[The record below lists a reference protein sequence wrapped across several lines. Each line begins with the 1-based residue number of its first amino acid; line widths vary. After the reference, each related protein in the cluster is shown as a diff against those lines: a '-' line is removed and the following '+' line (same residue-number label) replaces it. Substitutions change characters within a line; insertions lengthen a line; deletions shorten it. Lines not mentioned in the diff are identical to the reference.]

1 MDLHFPLDDPDF
13 YLADPYEAYRQLRQ
27 RAPVYW
33 CESGKFWALSK
44 HADILQVSRNP
55 AQFRSG
61 GGVLAK
67 NDPLR
72 MQNLAGRTVP
82 SDAKAPSIIFMDPPE
97 HNRYRR
103 LVTHA
108 FTPRRVAALEPLMR
122 GIVRQCLEGIPIG
135 EPIDFV
141 DHLSVPLPIL
151 VIGEMLGVPADD
163 RADFRRWSD
172 SVIEAAEK
180 NEADLL
186 RNIGEF
192 FAYLQVRIDE
202 RRKKPADDLIS
213 VLIQAEVDGDRL
225 GEGDILLFCQ
235 TLLVAGNE
243 TTRNLI
249 SGGALALLDHP
260 DQKQKLI
267 DDPSLIASAV
277 EEMLRWVTPVKSFAR
292 TAVKDCEIRGE
303 RIAAGD
309 YLVMLYASGNRDEEV
324 WGPTAGQF
332 DVTRGAD
339 LSHLAFGFGQHMCL
353 GANLARL
360 EARVLFEELLARRPT
375 FELAGEVQR
384 LRSTLIN
391 GVVRMP
397 VVFR

>member
-1 MDLHFPLDDPDF
+1 MNLYFQLDDPDF
-13 YLADPYEAYRQLRQ
+13 YLQDSQDAYRQLRE

-33 CESGKFWALSK
+33 CESGRFWALSK
-44 HADILQVSRNP
+44 HADILNVSRNP

-72 MQNLAGRTVP
+72 MQNLADRTLP

-122 GIVRQCLEGIPIG
+122 GVVRKCLDEIEPG
-135 EPIDFV
+135 EAIDFV
-141 DHLSVPLPIL
+141 DRLSVPLPIL
-151 VIGEMLGVPADD
+151 VIGEMLGVPAAD

-172 SVIEAAEK
+172 AVVEAAET
-180 NEADLL
+180 NEADLFQA
-186 RNIGEF
+186 IGEF
-192 FAYLQVRIDE
+192 FAYLQARIDE
-202 RRKKPADDLIS
+202 RRRKPSDDLIS

-249 SGGALALLDHP
+249 SGGALALIDHP
-260 DQKQKLI
+260 EQKQKLV
-267 DDPSLIASAV
+267 DDPSLVAPAV
-277 EEMLRWVTPVKSFAR
+277 EEMLRWVTPVTSFAR
-292 TAVKDCEIRGE
+292 TAVRDCEMRGQ

-324 WGPTAGQF
+324 WGPSAGQF
-332 DVTRGAD
+332 DVTRGTD
-339 LSHLAFGFGQHMCL
+339 STHLAFGFGQHMCL

-360 EARVLFEELLARRPT
+360 EARVLFEELLARRPH
-375 FELAGEVQR
+375 FELAGEVER

-397 VVFR
+397 VVLR

>member
-1 MDLHFPLDDPDF
+1 MSLDFALDDPDF
-13 YLADPYEAYRQLRQ
+13 YLGDPHAGYRQLREH
-27 RAPVYW
+27 APVYW
-33 CESGKFWALSK
+33 CESGRFWALSK
-44 HADILQVSRNP
+44 HADILHVSRNP
-55 AQFRSG
+55 ASFRSG

-72 MQNLAGRTVP
+72 MQNLADRTVP

-97 HNRYRR
+97 HNLYRR

-108 FTPRRVAALEPLMR
+108 FTPRRVGALEPLMR
-122 GIVRQCLEGIPIG
+122 TIARKCLDGIRPG
-135 EPIDFV
+135 EPVDFV
-141 DHLSVPLPIL
+141 DRISVPLPIL
-151 VIGEMLGVPADD
+151 VIGEMLGIPSSD
-163 RADFRRWSD
+163 RDDFRRWSD
-172 SVIEAAEK
+172 TVVEAAET
-180 NEADLL
+180 NETELFQA
-186 RNIGEF
+186 IGEF
-192 FAYLQVRIDE
+192 FAYLQAKIDE
-202 RRKKPADDLIS
+202 RRKRPADDLIS
-213 VLIQAEVDGDRL
+213 VLIEADVDGDRL
-225 GEGDILLFCQ
+225 AEGDILLFCQ

-260 DQKQKLI
+260 EQLRKLV
-267 DDPSLIASAV
+267 DSPSLIATAI
-277 EEMLRWVTPVKSFAR
+277 EEMLRWVTPVQSFAR
-292 TAVKDCEIRGE
+292 TAVEDCEIRGQ

-309 YLVMLYASGNRDEEV
+309 YVVMLYASGNRDDEV

-332 DVTRGAD
+332 DVARNSD
-339 LSHLAFGFGQHMCL
+339 VSHLSFGFGQHMCL

-360 EARVLFEELLARRPT
+360 EARVLFEELLARRPN
-375 FELAGEVQR
+375 FELAGEVEQ

>member
-1 MDLHFPLDDPDF
+1 MGLHFALDDPDF
-13 YLADPYEAYRQLRQ
+13 YLADPHAAYRELREH
-27 RAPVYW
+27 APVYW
-33 CESGKFWALSK
+33 CESGRFWALSK
-44 HADILQVSRNP
+44 HADILRVSRSP
-55 AQFRSG
+55 VSFRSG

-72 MQNLAGRTVP
+72 MQSRTDRSIP
-82 SDAKAPSIIFMDPPE
+82 TDAKAPSIIFMDPPE
-97 HNRYRR
+97 HTRYRR

-108 FTPRRVAALEPLMR
+108 FTPRRVSALEPLMR
-122 GIVRQCLEGIPIG
+122 AVARQCLDEIPTG
-135 EPIDFV
+135 ERIDFV
-141 DHLSVPLPIL
+141 DRVSVPLPIR
-151 VIGEMLGVPADD
+151 VIAEMLGVPVSD
-163 RADFRRWSD
+163 RDDFRRWSD
-172 SVIEAAEK
+172 AVVEAAEA
-180 NEADLL
+180 NEADLF
-186 RNIGEF
+186 RAIGEF
-192 FAYLQVRIDE
+192 FAYLQARIDE
-202 RRKKPADDLIS
+202 RRKRPTDDLLS

-225 GEGDILLFCQ
+225 TEGDVLLFCQ

-260 DQKQKLI
+260 EEKKKLAEN
-267 DDPSLIASAV
+267 PALIGTAV
-277 EEMLRWVTPVKSFAR
+277 EEMLRWVTPVHSFAR
-292 TAVKDCEIRGE
+292 TAVEDCEIRGQQVS
-303 RIAAGD
+303 AGD

-324 WGPTAGQF
+324 WGPTAGVL
-332 DVTRGAD
+332 DVSRATD
-339 LSHLAFGFGQHMCL
+339 PSHVAFGFGQHMCL

-360 EARVLFEELLARRPT
+360 EARVLFEELLARRPD

>member
-1 MDLHFPLDDPDF
+1 MGLDFALDDPAF
-13 YLADPYEAYRQLRQ
+13 YLHDPYAAYRQLREH
-27 RAPVYW
+27 APVYR
-33 CESGKFWALSK
+33 CESGDFWALSK
-44 HADILQVSRNP
+44 HADILHVSRNP
-55 AQFRSG
+55 ALFRSG
-61 GGVLAK
+61 AGVLVK

-72 MQNLAGRTVP
+72 MQNLADRTVP
-82 SDAKAPSIIFMDPPE
+82 SEAKAPSIIFMDPPE

-122 GIVRQCLEGIPIG
+122 GIVRESLEGIRPG
-135 EPIDFV
+135 EPVDFV
-141 DHLSVPLPIL
+141 DRVSVPLPLL
-151 VIGEMLGVPADD
+151 VIAEMLGVPASGRD
-163 RADFRRWSD
+163 DFRRWSD
-172 SVIEAAEK
+172 AVIEAAEV
-180 NEADLL
+180 NEATLL
-186 RNIGEF
+186 HSIGEF
-192 FAYLQVRIDE
+192 FAYLQERIDE
-202 RRKKPADDLIS
+202 RRKRPGDDLIS
-213 VLIQAEVDGDRL
+213 VLIRAEVDGDRL
-225 GEGDILLFCQ
+225 AEGDILLFCQ

-249 SGGALALLDHP
+249 SGGALALLEQP
-260 DQKQKLI
+260 EQKQKLI
-267 DDPSLIASAV
+267 DDPSLISGAV

-292 TAVKDCEIRGE
+292 TAVRDCEIRGQ

-332 DVTRGAD
+332 DVTRSTD
-339 LSHLAFGFGQHMCL
+339 VTHLAFGFGQHMCL

-360 EARVLFEELLARRPT
+360 EARVLFEELLARCPS
-375 FELAGEVQR
+375 FELAGEVER

>member
-1 MDLHFPLDDPDF
+1 MSYDFALDDPNF
-13 YLADPYEAYRQLRQ
+13 YLADPHAAYRQLREH
-27 RAPVYW
+27 APVYW

-44 HADILQVSRNP
+44 RDDILHVSRNP
-55 AQFRSG
+55 ALFRSG

-72 MQNLAGRTVP
+72 MQNLANRTMP
-82 SDAKAPSIIFMDPPE
+82 DDAKAPSIIFMDPPE

-122 GIVRQCLEGIPIG
+122 DIVRECLDAIRVG
-135 EPIDFV
+135 EPTDFV
-141 DHLSVPLPIL
+141 DRISVPLPLL
-151 VIGEMLGVPADD
+151 VIAEMLGVPAAD
-163 RADFRRWSD
+163 RDDFRRWSD
-172 SVIEAAEK
+172 VVVEAAET
-180 NEADLL
+180 NEDALF
-186 RNIGEF
+186 RSIGEF
-192 FAYLQVRIDE
+192 FAYLQAAIDE
-202 RRKKPADDLIS
+202 RRKRPSDDLIS

-225 GEGDILLFCQ
+225 AEADILLFCQ

-260 DQKQKLI
+260 EQKKKLI
-267 DDPSLIASAV
+267 DAPSLVASAV

-292 TAVKDCEIRGE
+292 TAVQDCEIRRQ

-309 YLVMLYASGNRDEEV
+309 YLVMLYASGNRDEET

-332 DVTRGAD
+332 DVSRDTD
-339 LSHLAFGFGQHMCL
+339 LAHLAFGFGQHMCL

-360 EARVLFEELLARRPT
+360 EARVLFEELLARRPH
-375 FELAGEVQR
+375 FELAGEVER